1 MLIGI
6 ENQKTARLNTC
17 TLWNK
22 ANECIHHIL
31 ENDMV
36 SLQVHVAAEL

>member
-6 ENQKTARLNTC
+6 ENKKTAGLNTC

-31 ENDMV
+31 ENYMV
-36 SLQVHVAAEL
+36 IQQVAAEL